1 MDVEVSYKAHL
12 PDLLHFATV
21 LVGPHD
27 ASDVVSEA
35 ITATLRRGSMS
46 GVVDA
51 RAYWF
56 RAVSNTAASWH
67 RSRFRRTRRERAW
80 SSSTAAASEQP
91 LTPDDARTLL
101 AALSVQQRTALY
113 LTYWLDW
120 PVDRVAGAMGVSEGS
135 VKQHLTRGR
144 SHLKEMLDDER

>member
-46 GVVDA
+46 GVVDT

-120 PVDRVAGAMGVSEGS
+120 PVERVAAAMGTTEGT
-135 VKQHLTRGR
+135 VKQHLARGR
-144 SHLKEMLDDER
+144 AHLKEILSDER

>member
-1 MDVEVSYKAHL
+1 MMVFMDVEASYKAHL
-12 PDLLHFATV
+12 PDLLRFATV

-35 ITATLRRGSMS
+35 ITATLRRGSMP
-46 GVVDA
+46 GVVDT

-80 SSSTAAASEQP
+80 SSSTAAVSAQP

-113 LTYWLDW
+113 LTYWL
-120 PVDRVAGAMGVSEGS
+120 EI
-135 VKQHLTRGR
+135 GR
-144 SHLKEMLDDER
+144 AHV